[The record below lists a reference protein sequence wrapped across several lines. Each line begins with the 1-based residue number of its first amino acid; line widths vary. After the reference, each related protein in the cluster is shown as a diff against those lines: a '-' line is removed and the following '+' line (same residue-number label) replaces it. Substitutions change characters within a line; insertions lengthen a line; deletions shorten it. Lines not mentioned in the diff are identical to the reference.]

1 MVVDTEEMWRDR
13 GGSDGEKGGGL
24 GGGVKGGKV
33 GEGKTDYGRSGLP
46 GLIND

>member
-1 MVVDTEEMWRDR
+1 MVREGGAGMW
-13 GGSDGEKGGGL
+13 GCKA
-24 GGGVKGGKV
+24 